1 MRRHN
6 RFSLVECREI
16 RQSFESIGNMKLA
29 VTGFVSEQA
38 GSVASANAL
47 LLRELLLRGHE
58 IHFYSKPSFVDP
70 RPAVGERP
78 GFRFFDVTNVGPDQ
92 FRRRVQHVP
101 FVGFLAGRFDA
112 STYNQKLL
120 REITRNHAIEK
131 YNLCFWMGDYAR
143 GRTPDLSTVCFVQGA
158 PGTDARSVLRQSS
171 EVKRLAGRATAL
183 KWQILAGIRLSRGG
197 LPPFKNVDHFI
208 VGSSQSKRTLHSIYG
223 IQDQRISTL
232 PYPIDLELF
241 NIKGRDGGM
250 DSAKEGSGGS
260 NGDPAPRS
268 LSICWLG
275 RIVPRKRLDLFL
287 DASALAIREGIELRL
302 TIVGGVGF
310 VPGYEKMIEAFPF
323 RDRLTWKRAISR
335 QEVPSLLSAH
345 DVPVQP
351 SDEEDFGSSV
361 AEAQACG
368 LPVVVGRTNGNADY
382 LCSRDIHLTDDR
394 PETLAAALREMR
406 SRKAQGRWGD
416 PAISRRCAEH
426 YFSLEKVTTALSEIL
441 ERAAPK

>member
-1 MRRHN
+1 
-6 RFSLVECREI
+6 
-16 RQSFESIGNMKLA
+16 MKLA

-70 RPAVGERP
+70 RPAVGERT
-78 GFRFFDVTNVGPDQ
+78 GFRFVDVTNVGPDQ
-92 FRRRVQHVP
+92 MRRRVQQVP
-101 FVGFLAGRFDA
+101 LVGFLAGRFDA
-112 STYNQKLL
+112 STYNQMLF
-120 REITRNHAIEK
+120 REISRNHAIEK
-131 YNLCFWMGDYAR
+131 YDLCFWMGDYAR
-143 GRTPDLSTVCFVQGA
+143 GRTAGLPSVSFVQGA

-171 EVKRLAGRATAL
+171 EVKMLAGRPTAL
-183 KWQILAGIRLSRGG
+183 KWEVLARIRLSKLG
-197 LPPFKNVDHFI
+197 LPPFKNIDHFI
-208 VGSSQSKRTLHSIYG
+208 VGSSQSKRTLLSIYG
-223 IQDQRISTL
+223 IPDSRISTL
-232 PYPIDLELF
+232 PYPIDLRLF
-241 NIKGRDGGM
+241 KVKERDCVA
-250 DSAKEGSGGS
+250 DSAQEQSGES
-260 NGDPAPRS
+260 NDDPGYPC

-287 DASALAIREGIELRL
+287 NASALAIREGIDIRL

-335 QEVPSLLSAH
+335 QEVPSLLNAH
-345 DVPVQP
+345 DVLVQP

-368 LPVVVGRTNGNADY
+368 LPVIVGCTNGNADY

-394 PETLAAALREMR
+394 PETLATALREMN

-416 PAISRRCAEH
+416 AATSRRCAEH
-426 YFSLEKVTTALSEIL
+426 YFSLDSVATALSEIL
-441 ERAAPK
+441 ERAAAK

>member
-1 MRRHN
+1 
-6 RFSLVECREI
+6 
-16 RQSFESIGNMKLA
+16 MKLA

-70 RPAVGERP
+70 RPAVGERA

-92 FRRRVQHVP
+92 IRRRVQHIP
-101 FVGFLAGRFDA
+101 LIGFLAGRVDA
-112 STYNQKLL
+112 STYNQMLF

-131 YNLCFWMGDYAR
+131 YDLCFWMGDYAR
-143 GRTPDLSTVCFVQGA
+143 GRTAGLSTVSFVQGA

-171 EVKRLAGRATAL
+171 EVKMLAGRPTAL
-183 KWQILAGIRLSRGG
+183 KWEILARIRLSRLG
-197 LPPFKNVDHFI
+197 LPPLKNVDHFI
-208 VGSSQSKRTLHSIYG
+208 VGSSQSKRMLHSAYG
-223 IQDQRISTL
+223 IPDQRISTL
-232 PYPIDLELF
+232 PYPIDLKLF
-241 NIKGRDGGM
+241 NVKGRDSEGN
-250 DSAKEGSGGS
+250 SAGKRSGGS
-260 NGDPAPRS
+260 NGHS

-287 DASALAIREGIELRL
+287 DASALAIREEVELRL
-302 TIVGGVGF
+302 TIVGSVGF

-323 RDRLTWKRAISR
+323 PDRLTWKKAISR
-335 QEVPSLLSAH
+335 QEVPSLLNAH
-345 DVPVQP
+345 DVLVQP

-368 LPVVVGRTNGNADY
+368 LPVIVGCTNGNADY
-382 LCSRDIHLTDDR
+382 LCSRDIHLTNDR
-394 PETLAAALREMR
+394 PETLAAALREMS

-416 PAISRRCAEH
+416 AAVSRRCAEH
-426 YFSLEKVTTALSEIL
+426 HFSLDSVTTALSEIL
-441 ERAAPK
+441 ARAAAK